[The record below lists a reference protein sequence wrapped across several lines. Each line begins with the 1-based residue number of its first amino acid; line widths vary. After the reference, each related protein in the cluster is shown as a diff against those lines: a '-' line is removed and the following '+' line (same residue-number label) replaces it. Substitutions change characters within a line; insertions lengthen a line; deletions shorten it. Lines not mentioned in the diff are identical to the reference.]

1 MSGSKMPVKKHIRR
15 AFWHAGAEL
24 SCFPRAVN
32 GSSKIDLIVQMN
44 PNGFQWLSAD
54 RKISGPAR
62 LKPAPTVML
71 WCPSRHGRPCCDR
84 NLRPCTEVVNFT
96 SEVTHLDEVSVSWMG
111 TWENTGLSRFRLNG
125 KHGKHGKP
133 WTRFELTMFFQFF
146 FFFFRKSLSFSNS
159 CQFASGMLQRKPFW
173 ELYDVS
179 LWRASWCFDAS
190 GWDANQRGD
199 SKGWTSLWSVLIRF
213 GFGDSEDL
221 RWRRRKRSVKSLLAK
236 PCEAENDE
244 NEKRM
249 SNLSKVLWKVWQVLG
264 AETEML
270 QGGQRLQLP
279 GLTTSEDIRS
289 LAREIVEKSL
299 AQSHAEVTQDIKWN
313 QLTHGSGAFFH
324 DTDAGKDLKISP
336 VQICVWMHA
345 LCEANHLKLGS

>member
-146 FFFFRKSLSFSNS
+146 FFFGNPFHSQILVNS
-159 CQFASGMLQRKPFW
+159 RLACSSASHFENFMTF
-173 ELYDVS
+173 LYGALRD
-179 LWRASWCFDAS
+179 ASWCFRMGCQSARGFQGMDITLISFDSIRIRGFGRSQVEKTQEKREVPVGQAMRGRKRWKRKAYVKFVKGLVKGVAGIGSRNRNAS
-190 GWDANQRGD
+190 GWPEIATARTHNIWGHKIFGARDCWEVPGPESRRSHAGHQVKSADAW
-199 SKGWTSLWSVLIRF
+199 KWSIF
-213 GFGDSEDL
+213 S
-221 RWRRRKRSVKSLLAK
+221 WHWCRKRFENISCSDLCLNACFVRGKS
-236 PCEAENDE
+236 P
-244 NEKRM
+244 
-249 SNLSKVLWKVWQVLG
+249 
-264 AETEML
+264 
-270 QGGQRLQLP
+270 
-279 GLTTSEDIRS
+279 
-289 LAREIVEKSL
+289 
-299 AQSHAEVTQDIKWN
+299 
-313 QLTHGSGAFFH
+313 
-324 DTDAGKDLKISP
+324 
-336 VQICVWMHA
+336 
-345 LCEANHLKLGS
+345 

>member
-71 WCPSRHGRPCCDR
+71 WCPSRHGRPCSDR

-146 FFFFRKSLSFSNS
+146 FFFGNPFHSQILVNS
-159 CQFASGMLQRKPFW
+159 RLACSSASHFENFMTF
-173 ELYDVS
+173 LYGALRD
-179 LWRASWCFDAS
+179 ASWCFRMGCQSARGFQGMDITLISFDQFWFDSDS
-190 GWDANQRGD
+190 G
-199 SKGWTSLWSVLIRF
+199 IRKIS
-213 GFGDSEDL
+213 GGED
-221 RWRRRKRSVKSLLAK
+221 
-236 PCEAENDE
+236 
-244 NEKRM
+244 
-249 SNLSKVLWKVWQVLG
+249 
-264 AETEML
+264 
-270 QGGQRLQLP
+270 
-279 GLTTSEDIRS
+279 
-289 LAREIVEKSL
+289 AREAWSPCWP
-299 AQSHAEVTQDIKWN
+299 SHARPKTMKTKSVC
-313 QLTHGSGAFFH
+313 
-324 DTDAGKDLKISP
+324 
-336 VQICVWMHA
+336 QICQRS
-345 LCEANHLKLGS
+345 CERCGRYWEQKQKCFRVARDCNCQDSQHLRT

>member
-146 FFFFRKSLSFSNS
+146 FFSEIPFILKFLSIRVWHAPA
-159 CQFASGMLQRKPFW
+159 QAILRT
-173 ELYDVS
+173 
-179 LWRASWCFDAS
+179 LWRFFMARFVMLRDAS

-199 SKGWTSLWSVLIRF
+199 SKGWTSLWSVLISFDSIRIR
-213 GFGDSEDL
+213 GFGRSQVEKTQEK
-221 RWRRRKRSVKSLLAK
+221 REVPVGQAMRGRKRWKRKAYVKFVKGLVKGVAGIGSRNRNASGWPEIATARTHNIWGHKIFGARDCWEVPGPESRRSHAGHQVKSADAWK
-236 PCEAENDE
+236 WSIFSWHWCRKRFENISCSDLCL
-244 NEKRM
+244 NACFVR
-249 SNLSKVLWKVWQVLG
+249 G
-264 AETEML
+264 
-270 QGGQRLQLP
+270 
-279 GLTTSEDIRS
+279 
-289 LAREIVEKSL
+289 KS
-299 AQSHAEVTQDIKWN
+299 
-313 QLTHGSGAFFH
+313 
-324 DTDAGKDLKISP
+324 P
-336 VQICVWMHA
+336 
-345 LCEANHLKLGS
+345 